1 MANFTIYTM
10 QDGTEIKL
18 KLTASGVIALEEKL
32 DSSIQEKLTE
42 LVKLSVASEIVAA
55 AIETDGKATA
65 LKIYDDMIERGQT
78 LDDYHKL
85 IFKILCAA
93 GFLKAAEVEKQL
105 EMTAA
110 TEKMQGMYYNVQMK
124 SIEQQTAALEAK
136 TTLTMNE

>member
-1 MANFTIYTM
+1 M

-18 KLTASGVIALEEKL
+18 KLTASGIIALEEKL
-32 DSSIQEKLTE
+32 DSSIQEKLVE
-42 LVKLSVASEIVAA
+42 LGKLSVASEIIAA

-85 IFKILCAA
+85 IYKILASA

-105 EMTAA
+105 EIAA
-110 TEKMQGMYYNVQMK
+110 AAEKMQDIAYSVQMR
-124 SIEQQTAALEAK
+124 SIEEKTAALEAE
-136 TTLTMNE
+136 TTKSE